1 MNYNG
6 QLRFGYTIV
15 IDYFS
20 KITMH
25 NIQILIFTYWL
36 YCYFR
41 DVIRLPTTIHH
52 VYPDENCEAKVFG
65 LKYGAIRSDIKAE
78 VERLEHGCERS
89 EPKCSDDNVGE
100 SEQTAVFGLNSGDNI
115 RRAPTY
121 LRAKKDL

>member
-1 MNYNG
+1 
-6 QLRFGYTIV
+6 
-15 IDYFS
+15 
-20 KITMH
+20 MH

-65 LKYGAIRSDIKAE
+65 LTYEYGANSCDNAFGAIRSD
-78 VERLEHGCERS
+78 
-89 EPKCSDDNVGE
+89 NVCE
-100 SEQTAVFGLNSGDNI
+100 SERTEILGLNSGGDI
-115 RRAPTY
+115 RRTPTY